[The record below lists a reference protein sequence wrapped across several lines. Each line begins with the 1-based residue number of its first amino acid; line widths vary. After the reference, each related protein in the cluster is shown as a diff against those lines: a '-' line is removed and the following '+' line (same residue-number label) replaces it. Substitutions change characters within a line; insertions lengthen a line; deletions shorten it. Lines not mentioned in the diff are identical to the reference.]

1 MRRSS
6 FAIAAVLLMSASTAS
21 AGLFQELYR
30 GLNLLATPTG
40 GPLQLTGDGT
50 RVNGQR
56 SGRLRIIPDQLG
68 NGYQLEFNRSFG
80 PDSQG
85 RPEIFD
91 LGAVDMQ
98 LQGQMA
104 STLSFTKRGFFIGN
118 GSVTTNNLQYLVR
131 GRTGAQNIEVQGVL
145 TMNNNVEINQ
155 FGFYRLNMNVNNTN
169 SRVTVDGVL
178 LEDRQDTNFDV
189 GPIAVE
195 GNIFLDMA
203 LGLLNNFGV
212 DTAALDG
219 LLPNS
224 ANDRI
229 NEAIQNAMSADPVVA
244 GLMEGQNSLE
254 GLTGA
259 TISTNPVQ
267 LSAVTLN
274 EPLEPLNADAGR
286 TNTTNLPEPGT
297 LLLAASGALLLGRR
311 R

>member
-1 MRRSS
+1 MRRSF
-6 FAIAAVLLMSASTAS
+6 FAVALVLISASSAS
-21 AGLFQELYR
+21 AGLFEELYR
-30 GLNLLATPTG
+30 GLDLLATPTG

-68 NGYQLEFNRSFG
+68 RGYQLEFNRSFG

-91 LGAVDMQ
+91 LGPLDMQ
-98 LQGQMA
+98 LQGTMS
-104 STLSFTKRGFFIGN
+104 STLSFTRRGFFIGN
-118 GSVTTNNLQYLVR
+118 GGITANNLQYLIR
-131 GRTGAQNIEVQGVL
+131 GRTGAQNVEVQGTL

-155 FGFYRLNMNVNNTN
+155 FGFYRLNVNVSNTN

-195 GNIFLDMA
+195 GNVFFDLA

-212 DTAALDG
+212 DTSALDG
-219 LLPNS
+219 LFPNS

-229 NEAIQNAMSADPVVA
+229 NQAIQNAVSADPVVA
-244 GLMEGQNSLE
+244 GLMQGRDTID

-267 LSAVTLN
+267 LTSLALN
-274 EPLEPLNADAGR
+274 DHAAPAAADTGHSNLAS
-286 TNTTNLPEPGT
+286 LPEPGT
-297 LLLAASGALLLGRR
+297 LLLVASGALLLGRR